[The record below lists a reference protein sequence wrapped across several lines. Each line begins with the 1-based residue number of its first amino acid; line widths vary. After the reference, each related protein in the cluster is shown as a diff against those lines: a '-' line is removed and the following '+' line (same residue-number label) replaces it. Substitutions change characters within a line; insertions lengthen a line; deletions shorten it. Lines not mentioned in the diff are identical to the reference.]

1 MKMLYNFRWHSI
13 LITVC
18 GMLVLSACVNE
29 EYDLSKE
36 IDTEMTLLKNV
47 SMPLGSIEKI
57 SIADILTLEEDGG
70 SVISKNSDGDF
81 IFSFAGEEISAEIEV
96 PSFSI
101 APASGIRTE
110 PIEVHF
116 STGSAAGLSPDVIT
130 EDIVYSEITGKL
142 LSAAM
147 DIDIDTELPAQIK
160 DIRSV
165 GLDASVYINFAVN
178 SGAVNLKEGFVL
190 EFPAF
195 LNIKKSMTSD
205 SRFELVDNHKLI
217 MVEDVKISSA
227 SPLTFALEL
236 DKINVPSGAIKN
248 GSLVLN
254 EDVRVSGDFYL
265 SPSDF
270 SVIPEKIVIDIKAEI
285 TDLDVVSAEVKLS
298 LDEEISGSTVAIDN
312 IPEFLAGE
320 GVCLDIYNP
329 TLTFDITNS
338 SPFSFGVKAG
348 ITANRGTK
356 EVSLTLGE
364 DPEINIPAESSVKFM
379 LTRREQASGGISYIV
394 APELGEM
401 ISMLPETIS
410 IDNISLA
417 SADEGYVE
425 IRSGSR
431 YQASISYEVYAP
443 LAFGE
448 KLEISFDQDIEN
460 LGIDLGVGVP
470 SICASLKI
478 ENSVPLEFAISALA
492 LDSAGN
498 VMNDMEVSV
507 SKPVAAGTQT
517 SPATTEVDLTIR
529 SRSGSISFDGLR
541 LALNA
546 AASSTVAGVALNEN
560 QGFVIKDLVITLPD
574 GISISDTENE

>member
-227 SPLTFALEL
+227 SPLT
-236 DKINVPSGAIKN
+236 
-248 GSLVLN
+248 
-254 EDVRVSGDFYL
+254 R
-265 SPSDF
+265 
-270 SVIPEKIVIDIKAEI
+270 
-285 TDLDVVSAEVKLS
+285 
-298 LDEEISGSTVAIDN
+298 
-312 IPEFLAGE
+312 
-320 GVCLDIYNP
+320 
-329 TLTFDITNS
+329 
-338 SPFSFGVKAG
+338 
-348 ITANRGTK
+348 
-356 EVSLTLGE
+356 
-364 DPEINIPAESSVKFM
+364 
-379 LTRREQASGGISYIV
+379 
-394 APELGEM
+394 
-401 ISMLPETIS
+401 
-410 IDNISLA
+410 
-417 SADEGYVE
+417 
-425 IRSGSR
+425 
-431 YQASISYEVYAP
+431 
-443 LAFGE
+443 
-448 KLEISFDQDIEN
+448 
-460 LGIDLGVGVP
+460 
-470 SICASLKI
+470 
-478 ENSVPLEFAISALA
+478 
-492 LDSAGN
+492 
-498 VMNDMEVSV
+498 
-507 SKPVAAGTQT
+507 
-517 SPATTEVDLTIR
+517 
-529 SRSGSISFDGLR
+529 
-541 LALNA
+541 
-546 AASSTVAGVALNEN
+546 
-560 QGFVIKDLVITLPD
+560 
-574 GISISDTENE
+574 

>member
-1 MKMLYNFRWHSI
+1 MKLLYNFRWHSI

-70 SVISKNSDGDF
+70 SVVSKNSDGDF

-116 STGSAAGLSPDVIT
+116 STGSAAGLSPDLIT

-320 GVCLDIYNP
+320 GVYLDIYNP
-329 TLTFDITNS
+329 SLTFDITNS

-431 YQASISYEVYAP
+431 YQASIAYEVYAP

-560 QGFVIKDLVITLPD
+560 QGFVIKDLVISLPD